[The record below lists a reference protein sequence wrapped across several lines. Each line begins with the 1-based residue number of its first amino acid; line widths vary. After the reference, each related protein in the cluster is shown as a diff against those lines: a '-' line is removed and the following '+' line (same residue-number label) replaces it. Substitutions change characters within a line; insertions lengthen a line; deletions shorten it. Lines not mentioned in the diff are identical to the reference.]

1 MVREQVNHLSNIE
14 QLGLFEYDPQEVKRQ
29 IMENPVNL
37 QQKASRI
44 LMGQPE
50 ASGKQSQKG
59 LNKEPKQKYTRSEL
73 MNKYGDLIGK
83 VVEALKEDNRI
94 KEKIDQ
100 INVNID
106 EGDDDPENFFLEEM
120 LRKF

>member
-1 MVREQVNHLSNIE
+1 
-14 QLGLFEYDPQEVKRQ
+14 
-29 IMENPVNL
+29 
-37 QQKASRI
+37 
-44 LMGQPE
+44 MGQPE

-106 EGDDDPENFFLEEM
+106 EGDDDPENFLIEEM